1 MQLRTAARLG
11 VPVSVLGYG
20 MWGLAGWKDTDDA
33 EVERALDEAVGSG
46 VTFFDTAFAYGD
58 GRSERILGNLARRHE
73 ARLFTASKIPPKNRI
88 WPAPAKAPLE
98 ECFPADH
105 IRASTERT
113 LGNLGLER
121 LDLMQFHVWQ
131 DAWAHDP
138 GWQSAVSDLKR
149 DGLIGAIGIS
159 LNRWEPWNGLAAI
172 RTGLIDAVQ
181 VVYNIFD
188 QSPEDELFP
197 LCRERGVAVI
207 ARVPFDEGS
216 LAGQLS
222 RDRVFP
228 EGDFRRS
235 YFSPENTAATMDRVE
250 RLEKI
255 LPPGMSLPEMALR
268 FVISNPDVTTVIPGM
283 RRVVSVAGNVA
294 AERAGALEPTLMEAL
309 RAHRWDRTPA
319 KKAD

>member
-33 EVERALDEAVGSG
+33 EVERALDEAVKSG
-46 VTFFDTAFAYGD
+46 ITFFDTAFAYGD

-88 WPAPAKAPLE
+88 WPAPAKAPIE

-105 IRASTERT
+105 IRAYTERT
-113 LGNLGLER
+113 LGNLGRER

-131 DAWAHDP
+131 DAWAQDP
-138 GWQSAVSDLKR
+138 GWQREVAGLKR

-216 LAGQLS
+216 LAGQLT
-222 RDRVFP
+222 RGRVFP

-235 YFSPENTAATMDRVE
+235 YFSPENTAATMDRIE
-250 RLEKI
+250 GLEKV
-255 LPPGMSLPEMALR
+255 LPRGMSLPEMALR

-283 RRVVSVAGNVA
+283 RRVASVRGNLD